1 MGAREGVPL
10 TLGIVVKRIV
20 EGVFGAVSPSN
31 ARSHP
36 AVLAPPE
43 VLRLP
48 HRAESVRI
56 ARRTLRESMVRMNL
70 PDEFSDDAEVVISE
84 LLGNAVRHARAIAG
98 GVVVMGWQLR
108 NARLHLRVT
117 DGGSGRTVEARKAS
131 LTAVSGRGL
140 HIVER
145 LADEWGVTN
154 HAGGLRTVWA
164 SLPLD
169 RVPSLRLVR

>member
-1 MGAREGVPL
+1 M
-10 TLGIVVKRIV
+10 
-20 EGVFGAVSPSN
+20 
-31 ARSHP
+31 
-36 AVLAPPE
+36 
-43 VLRLP
+43 
-48 HRAESVRI
+48 
-56 ARRTLRESMVRMNL
+56 
-70 PDEFSDDAEVVISE
+70 ISE

-117 DGGSGRTVEARKAS
+117 DGGSGRTVEARKAP